1 MGLRAMYKK
10 TYHSLKAA
18 LEDFVPLNQQ
28 QREVKEYLERTLS
41 EKPSRKTTSD
51 LPDQQRFDFEL

>member
-1 MGLRAMYKK
+1 MYKK
-10 TYHSLKAA
+10 TYHSLKEA